1 MKKRKRLKK
10 DTPGMNFEAYAN
22 RLMSLNDFTSKK
34 VKKIQQN
41 RFQTKNT
48 EMRMQSI
55 RKSQFSGLNDKRF
68 YFYDGIVSMP
78 FGHPLLEKLRKEEK
92 KETYSFAHKGKERRI
107 FKCRSKSC

>member
-10 DTPGMNFEAYAN
+10 DTPGMHFEAYAN
-22 RLMSLNDFTSKK
+22 RMMSLNDFTSQK

-41 RFQTKNT
+41 RFQTKNI
-48 EMRMQSI
+48 EMRIQSI

-78 FGHPLLEKLRKEEK
+78 YFSSSAWKVKKRRKE
-92 KETYSFAHKGKERRI
+92 RNI
-107 FKCRSKSC
+107 FLCT